1 MLGWVFVFTNAVTN
15 KYFVSIYV
23 LKFCRFLLV
32 GFLFVCG
39 ALSSSFGFSQVIKA
53 IPVVDDS
60 AVAGDATHD
69 IAWAETFDVYKNNQ
83 YSIRIPFS
91 SENLATLKKRRLIYR
106 FRLIYISLADLDKP
120 GDGFI
125 HVGFFGSKQDAE
137 GLKKDSSFLFPDQT
151 VQHVSLKEHK
161 AVTESI
167 TQSKAGVVGEY
178 YVLAMGPNVEDEFDR
193 VSKNILNSAKE
204 EYIKHNYRAAAAQY
218 QLLVALADDPELVAW
233 ATELIGL
240 CQEKQKKFA
249 DAIDTYKKLMEDFP
263 EASGFARVEQRH
275 RGLTTAASDE
285 LGDLR
290 TTKAEGKRKIFT
302 RGVFGQTYRGLSREV
317 NDEPAETVSSLVAT
331 DFDVRTSAQWDGH
344 YIKARVNG
352 LRIDDL
358 LNEEGEDDDTQ
369 TRIRRLYV
377 DYRHNR
383 TGTNATFGRI
393 KDYDSGV
400 FTSYDGA
407 TISYPVL
414 DDIRVALSVGVP
426 VYFSDLYDDLDYLFF
441 SAHASWEV
449 NKQWRL
455 NSYFTN
461 QTLNGTTDRR
471 ALGTRAQYYNKN
483 LSSSLNI
490 DYDLAFSELN
500 NFLWTGAYSYKEKT
514 NISATIGRQRSP
526 FLSATN
532 ILIGQPDLDLDLYL
546 ETQDN
551 EDTLLDD
558 ALARTS
564 LNQYYTLSLNQK
576 LTSELQ
582 INLDYTQ
589 STLSDIPSLD
599 VLLGAPVIDDAAS
612 SFDYSSYGAQLI
624 VQKFFVESDAATFG
638 FRSTSSD
645 SSDANQVYFYER
657 LRAGSSFFVQPKVSY
672 TEAKVVGNDAD
683 QQIWRY
689 SFSLIYRPWRT
700 TELNVEAG
708 QEIITT
714 GVDVGRSVSTYIFA
728 GYRVNF

>member
-1 MLGWVFVFTNAVTN
+1 MLRRVFVFTSAVAN

-23 LKFCRFLLV
+23 LKYCRFLLC

-39 ALSSSFGFSQVIKA
+39 VLFSSFGFPQTTDA
-53 IPVVDDS
+53 ISVADDS
-60 AVAGDATHD
+60 TAARDVTRNVT
-69 IAWAETFDVYKNNQ
+69 WAETFDVYENNR

-120 GDGFI
+120 DEGFI
-125 HVGFFGSKQDAE
+125 HIGFFGSKQDAE
-137 GLKKDSSFLFPDQT
+137 GLKSDSDFLFPDQT
-151 VQHVSLKEHK
+151 VQHVSLEEHK
-161 AVTESI
+161 SVIASV
-167 TQSKAGVVGEY
+167 TQSEDGFVGEY

-204 EYIKHNYRAAAAQY
+204 EYIKHNYRSAAAQY

-249 DAIDTYKKLMEDFP
+249 DAIDTYKKLMEDYP
-263 EASGFARVEQRH
+263 EASGFARVEQRY

-285 LGDLR
+285 LGGLR
-290 TTKAEGKRKIFT
+290 KTQTAEGKRKVFT
-302 RGVFGQTYRGLSREV
+302 RGVFGQTYRGLSRKV
-317 NDEPAETVSSLVAT
+317 NDEPAEDVSSLVAT

-358 LNEEGEDDDTQ
+358 LDEEDGDTQ

-377 DYRHNR
+377 DYHHNR

-407 TISYPVL
+407 TVSYPVL
-414 DDIRVALSVGVP
+414 DDVRVAVSVGSP

-441 SAHASWEV
+441 STHASWEV

-471 ALGTRAQYYNKN
+471 ALGARAQYYNKN
-483 LSSSLNI
+483 VSSSLNI
-490 DYDLAFSELN
+490 DYDLAFKELN
-500 NFLWTGAYSYKEKT
+500 NFLWTGAYSYKQKT
-514 NISATIGRQRSP
+514 NISATVGRQRSP

-532 ILIGQPDLDLDLYL
+532 ILIGQPDLDIDFYL
-546 ETQDN
+546 ETQSN
-551 EDTLLDD
+551 EDSLLDD

-582 INLDYTQ
+582 VNLDYTQ

-599 VLLGAPVIDDAAS
+599 VLLGVSVIDGAAS

-638 FRSTSSD
+638 FRSSSSD
-645 SSDANQVYFYER
+645 SSDATQVYFYER
-657 LRAGSSFFVQPKVSY
+657 FRAGSSFFVQPKVSY
-672 TEAKVVGNDAD
+672 TEAKVIGNDAD
-683 QQIWRY
+683 QQLWRY

-700 TELNVEAG
+700 TELNIEAG

-714 GVDVGRSVSTYIFA
+714 GVDTGESVSTYIFA

>member
-1 MLGWVFVFTNAVTN
+1 MFIFASTMANT
-15 KYFVSIYV
+15 YFVSIYV
-23 LKFCRFLLV
+23 LKFYRFLFCGWFFICGV
-32 GFLFVCG
+32 LFSP
-39 ALSSSFGFSQVIKA
+39 LGFSQSTDV
-53 IPVVDDS
+53 IPVTSDS
-60 AVAGDATHD
+60 TAARDVFRN
-69 IAWAETFDVYKNNQ
+69 IEWAETFNKYENNQ

-120 GDGFI
+120 DDGFI
-125 HVGFFGSKQDAE
+125 HIGFFGSRQDAE
-137 GLKKDSSFLFPDQT
+137 GLKSDSAFLFPDQT
-151 VQHVSLKEHK
+151 VQRVSLDDHKSVIASIKESDD
-161 AVTESI
+161 EI
-167 TQSKAGVVGEY
+167 VGDY

-249 DAIDTYKKLMEDFP
+249 DAIDTYKKLMEEFP

-290 TTKAEGKRKIFT
+290 KTQAEGKRKIFT
-302 RGVFGQTYRGLSREV
+302 RGVFGQTYRGLSREI
-317 NDEPAETVSSLVAT
+317 NDEPAEDVSSLVAT

-358 LNEEGEDDDTQ
+358 LNADGEDDDTQ

-377 DYRHNR
+377 DYRHDR

-407 TISYPVL
+407 SVSYPVL
-414 DDIRVALSVGVP
+414 NDVRVAVSVGSP
-426 VYFSDLYDDLDYLFF
+426 VYFSDLYDDLDYLFI
-441 SAHASWEV
+441 STHASWEV

-455 NSYFTN
+455 NGYFTN
-461 QTLNGTTDRR
+461 QTLNSTTDRR
-471 ALGTRAQYYNKN
+471 AVGVRAQYYNKN

-490 DYDLAFSELN
+490 DYDLAFAELN

-514 NISATIGRQRSP
+514 NVSATIGRQRSP

-532 ILIGQPDLDLDLYL
+532 ILIGQPDLDLDFYL

-576 LTSELQ
+576 LTAEIQ
-582 INLDYTQ
+582 VNLDYTQ

-599 VLLGAPVIDDAAS
+599 VLLGIPSVDVTAS

-645 SSDANQVYFYER
+645 SSDATQVYFYER

-672 TEAKVVGNDAD
+672 TESNVVGNDAD

-700 TELNVEAG
+700 TELNIEAG

-714 GVDVGRSVSTYIFA
+714 GVDTGRSVSTYIFA